1 MLEIRLLGQFD
12 IRRDGAPIAIPS
24 RPAQSLLA
32 YLVLNPGVAHR
43 REKLAGLLSPD
54 STEANARSNLRHALW
69 RVRKSLGVDP
79 ATGRDYLLVDEIA
92 IGFDAASRYWLDVA
106 ALEARVADSPDDL
119 IGTVSAYG
127 GELLPGFYD
136 EWVVLDRERVQA
148 VFEQKMARLLDG
160 LVEAR
165 RWPDALEWGERWI
178 ALGHAPEPAYRALMI
193 AHSGLGDR
201 SGAAAAY
208 HRCVEALRR
217 ELGVEPSEQTRAL
230 FERLSR
236 GERVVVMPATSLPP
250 SALPLEDESP
260 APGDPPYKGLRHF
273 DEADAD
279 LFFGREA
286 LIAKLVARLSPSPD
300 SSGEGWGGGRFLA
313 IIGASGSGKS
323 SLVRAGLISAL
334 KRDGSWMIQ
343 LITPMAYP
351 TLTPLRPLPNLADGV
366 GGEGAPSPDLSGEGR
381 GGGRCLIIDQF
392 EEVFTLCHDEAERK
406 AFIEHLM
413 FAASSPSPFQEDLLK
428 GAGDRRESQVVV
440 VIALRADFYA
450 HCAQY
455 PGLREALARN
465 QEYIGPMSAEELRRA
480 IEEPARRGGWAF
492 EPGLVDL
499 LLRDA
504 GDEPGALPLLS
515 HALLETWKR
524 RRGRTLTLRG
534 YAESGGVRGAIAR
547 TAESVFHRLT
557 PDQQAIA
564 RSIFLRLTE
573 LGEGAP
579 AGDTRRRAPLSE
591 LISNNQSLFSVETVL
606 NTLADARLITTGENS
621 VEVAHEALIR
631 EWPTLRQWLAED
643 RDGLRL
649 HRHLT
654 EAAQAWD
661 ELDRDPGELYRGAR
675 LAQAIEWAESHAD
688 ELNALERVFLEAAHT
703 QAEHEQAERE
713 AQRQRELEAARQLA
727 EMQARAAAQLRRR
740 ALYLAGALVLA
751 LGLVGV
757 ALFLGG
763 QARQAAIAADGERRI
778 AASRELAAASID
790 ELSVDPERSILLALE
805 AVSVTQSA
813 GLPVPLEAEDAL
825 HRAVQTSRLDF
836 VLRGHT
842 QWVTSVAFSPDGTR
856 LATSSRD
863 RTVKVW
869 EAATGRELL
878 SVPAHA
884 ASVWNVVFSP
894 DGTRLATAS
903 DDFTA
908 RVWDASTGQEL
919 LVLRGHTKAVSDV
932 AFSPDG
938 RRIATTSGDWTA
950 RVWDANSGR
959 ELLILRHAGIVLRA
973 AFSTDGARLATADTQ
988 GMVKVWDASSGEEL
1002 LALAAHTDEVWGVAF
1017 DPRGARLATASW
1029 DGTTKVW
1036 NLPGGDLAFTLTG
1049 HVGEVL
1055 DVTFSPDGSR
1065 LATAGADRKVKVWLL
1080 APGTAGEAA
1089 TRRELLTLSGHGA
1102 AIYDL
1107 AFSADGSRLASASLD
1122 GTARVWNVSLS
1133 REWLTIPIRE
1143 GSSGRI
1149 AASPDGSRL
1158 AAGVGDAGEA
1168 KVWDVATGRE
1178 ALSLTGH
1185 TARVESVAFS
1195 SDGARLA
1202 TASLDKTIKVW
1213 DATTGDLLLTL
1224 IGHDSSILSVAFS
1237 PLDGGTRIATTGED
1251 WTAKVWDARTGE
1263 ELLSLLGNA
1272 SMSGVAF
1279 SPDGRQIATAG
1290 TGGAAKIWDAATGRE
1305 ILALRGR
1312 GEGLLGVAFSHDGK
1326 RVATAGDDGSVV
1338 VWDAA
1343 TGDELLT
1350 LRGHTAA
1357 VAAVAFSPDDKRIAT
1372 ASRDGT
1378 ARVWDAATGQEL
1390 LALRGDGA
1398 GLRGVAFTPD
1408 GSRLIAGGDDGVR
1421 VYLLQIDDLV
1431 ALARTRV
1438 TRSLTAD
1445 ECVRYLH
1452 LDRSACAP
1460 PAQTPVVEVP
1470 TSPAA
1475 RRICEVTDVGGLYDS
1490 FFSQRAYEG
1499 AQVAAQQIGWAV
1511 SVIESRELSEFGSNI
1526 EQFAQSDCDLI
1537 VTVAF
1542 TMGDAT
1548 YAAAQANPNQKFLIL
1563 DVTFDAPLENVRGQV
1578 YASDQAA
1585 FLAGYVAASVSR
1597 TGRVGAFGGIDIP
1610 TVTDFMDGFALG
1622 VEYYNA
1628 KNGAAVRVLGW
1639 DAQARDGLFTGTFVE
1654 TEAGRRLAEQLL
1666 DEGAD
1671 VILPVA
1677 GTQAGYGAA
1686 DAVRSRGA
1694 YLIGV
1699 DTDWTITAP
1708 EFAGIVLTSIE
1719 KRLDLSVVEAVRTI
1733 EDGAFAGGTRIGT
1746 LASGEVGLAPFHDL
1760 DRLVSAKIKS
1770 DLQQIRADII
1780 AGKINTKP

>member
-12 IRRDGAPIAIPS
+12 VRRDGAPIAIPS

-69 RVRKSLGVDP
+69 RVRKSLGADP

-92 IGFDAASRYWLDVA
+92 IGFDTASRYWLDVA
-106 ALEARVADSPDDL
+106 AIEARVADSPDDL
-119 IGTVSAYG
+119 IGAASAYG

-136 EWVVLDRERVQA
+136 EWVVLERERLQA
-148 VFEQKMARLLDG
+148 VFELKTTRLLDG
-160 LVEAR
+160 LVETR
-165 RWPDALEWGERWI
+165 RWDAVLEWGERWI

-230 FERLSR
+230 FERLAR
-236 GERVVVMPATSLPP
+236 GERVAAMPAMSLPSTAP
-250 SALPLEDESP
+250 PLEDESP
-260 APGDPPYKGLRHF
+260 APGDPPYKGLHHF
-273 DEADAD
+273 DEADAG

-286 LIAKLVARLSPSPD
+286 LIARLAARLTPPTSPD
-300 SSGEGWGGGRFLA
+300 AFRREREEGQGWGVRFLA

-323 SLVRAGLISAL
+323 SLVRAGLIPAL
-334 KRDGSWMIQ
+334 KRDGSRPIR
-343 LITPMAYP
+343 LITPTAHP
-351 TLTPLRPLPNLADGV
+351 TLTSLRPLPDPAE
-366 GGEGAPSPDLSGEGR
+366 GGEGQGAPSPDSSGEGW
-381 GGGRCLIIDQF
+381 GGGLLIVDQF
-392 EEVFTLCHDEAERK
+392 EELFTLCHDEAERK
-406 AFIEHLM
+406 AFIETLM
-413 FAASSPSPFQEDLLK
+413 RAAASPS
-428 GAGDRRESQVVV
+428 ADRRSGERRRAGQTCVVV
-440 VIALRADFYA
+440 ALRADFYA

-524 RRGRTLTLRG
+524 RRGRMLTLRG

-573 LGEGAP
+573 PGEDAP
-579 AGDTRRRAPLSE
+579 AGATRRRAPRSE
-591 LISNNQSLFSVETVL
+591 LVSNSQSLFSVEAVL

-643 RDGLRL
+643 RDGLQL

-675 LAQAIEWAESHAD
+675 LVQAIEWAESHPD
-688 ELNALERVFLEAAHT
+688 ELNVLERVFLDAAHT
-703 QAEHEQAERE
+703 QAEREQAERE
-713 AQRQRELEAARQLA
+713 AQRRRELEAALQLA
-727 EMQARAAAQLRRR
+727 ETQARAAAQLRRR
-740 ALYLAGALVLA
+740 ALYLAGAFVLA
-751 LGLVGV
+751 LGLAGA

-763 QARQAAIAADGERRI
+763 QARQAAIAADNERRI

-790 ELSVDPERSILLALE
+790 DLSIDPERGILLALE

-825 HRAVQTSRLDF
+825 HRAVQTSRLDL
-836 VLRGHT
+836 VLRGHA
-842 QWVTSVAFSPDGTR
+842 QWVTSVAFSPDGAR

-863 RTVKVW
+863 RMVKVW
-869 EAATGRELL
+869 EAASGRELL

-919 LVLRGHTKAVSDV
+919 LVLRGHTKAVNDV

-938 RRIATTSGDWTA
+938 GRIATTSGDWTA
-950 RVWDANSGR
+950 RVWDASSGR
-959 ELLILRHAGIVLRA
+959 ELLDLRHAAVVLRA
-973 AFSTDGARLATADTQ
+973 AFSADGARLATADAQ
-988 GMVKVWDASSGEEL
+988 GTVKVWDASSGEEL
-1002 LALAAHTDEVWGVAF
+1002 LALAAHADEVWGVAF
-1017 DPRGARLATASW
+1017 DPRGARLATAGW
-1029 DGTTKVW
+1029 DGATKVW
-1036 NLPGGDLAFTLTG
+1036 NLPGGDPALTLTG

-1055 DVTFSPDGSR
+1055 DVAFSPDGSR
-1065 LATAGADRKVKVWLL
+1065 LATAGADRKVKVWRL
-1080 APGTAGEAA
+1080 APGAAGDAA
-1089 TRRELLTLSGHGA
+1089 TGRELFTLSGHSA
-1102 AIYDL
+1102 PIYDL
-1107 AFSADGSRLASASLD
+1107 AFSAGGSRLASASQD

-1149 AASPDGSRL
+1149 AASPDGSRV
-1158 AAGVGDAGEA
+1158 AAGVGDVGEV
-1168 KVWDVATGRE
+1168 KVWDAATGRE

-1185 TARVESVAFS
+1185 TGRVESVAFS
-1195 SDGARLA
+1195 ADGARLA
-1202 TASLDKTIKVW
+1202 TAGRDKKIVVW
-1213 DATTGDLLLTL
+1213 DAHTGEMLLTL
-1224 IGHDSSILSVAFS
+1224 TGHDGSVLGAAFS
-1237 PLDGGTRIATTGED
+1237 PDGARLATAGDD
-1251 WTAKVWDARTGE
+1251 WMAKVWDTRTGE
-1263 ELLSLLGNA
+1263 ELLSLLGSA
-1272 SMSGVAF
+1272 PMSDVAF
-1279 SPDGRQIATAG
+1279 SPDGRQIVTAG
-1290 TGGAAKIWDAATGRE
+1290 MAGAAKVWDAATGQE
-1305 ILALRGR
+1305 ILALHGR
-1312 GEGLLGVAFSHDGK
+1312 GQELWGVTFSHDSR
-1326 RVATAGDDGSVV
+1326 RVATADEDGSVV

-1343 TGDELLT
+1343 TGDEVLT
-1350 LRGHTAA
+1350 LRGHAAA
-1357 VAAVAFSPDDKRIAT
+1357 VAAVAFGPDDQRIAT

-1378 ARVWDAATGQEL
+1378 ARVWDAAAGREL
-1390 LALRGDGA
+1390 LVLRGDGA
-1398 GLRGVAFTPD
+1398 GLRSVAFSPD

-1421 VYLLQIDDLV
+1421 VYLLRIDDLA
-1431 ALARTRV
+1431 ALAHTRV

-1452 LDRSACAP
+1452 RERSACASLAQIP
-1460 PAQTPVVEVP
+1460 ITETPAP
-1470 TSPAA
+1470 SAA

-1490 FFSQRAYEG
+1490 FFSQLAYEG
-1499 AQVAAQQIGWAV
+1499 AQDAARQFGWNA
-1511 SVIESRELSEFGSNI
+1511 SVVESKALSEFGPNI
-1526 EQFAQSDCDLI
+1526 EQFLQSGCDLI

-1542 TMGDAT
+1542 TMSDAT
-1548 YAAAQANPNQKFLIL
+1548 YAAARANPNQRFLIL
-1563 DVTFDAPLENVRGQV
+1563 DAAFDAPLDNVRGQL

-1585 FLAGYVAASVSR
+1585 FLAGYVAASVSK
-1597 TGRVGAFGGIDIP
+1597 TGKVGTFGGIDIP

-1628 KNGAAVRVLGW
+1628 RNGAAVRALGW
-1639 DAQARDGLFTGTFVE
+1639 DAQARDGLFAGTFVE
-1654 TEAGRRLAEQLL
+1654 AEAGRRLAGQLL

-1677 GTQAGYGAA
+1677 GTQTGYGAA
-1686 DAVRSRGA
+1686 DVARSRGA

-1719 KRLDLSVVEAVRTI
+1719 KRLDVSVVEAVRAI
-1733 EDGAFAGGTRIGT
+1733 EGGAFAGGVRIGT
-1746 LASGEVGLAPFHDL
+1746 LASGEVGLAPFRDL
-1760 DRLVSAKIKS
+1760 DRLVSARIKS
-1770 DLQQIRADII
+1770 DLRQIEADII
-1780 AGKINTKP
+1780 AGKIATKP